1 MLRQNNCR
9 RGFSLIAILT
19 VVSIVVAGI
28 VVTVPRFVL
37 VNRSIP
43 HELDGIRA
51 IQNIHQAQ
59 VRFRSQFGRACMHA
73 RSRNLGPPTPRWY
86 SWRGDPRA

>member
-37 VNRSIP
+37 VHRSIP

-73 RSRNLGPPTPRWY
+73 QGTLARQHRGGY